1 MTKTTAQPPT
11 PAFDVTR
18 LRGLARDVDDQ
29 KFASVFA
36 SRYREMLT
44 GRISRIHATL
54 MAADVEG
61 ALDAALS
68 LKVSSATVGT
78 CELASLAL
86 VIEGDVRRADV
97 LAARA
102 AAADL
107 MAAAARADE
116 ALAAYL
122 GTALSA

>member
-1 MTKTTAQPPT
+1 MTKTTAQPV
-11 PAFDVTR
+11 PAFDANR
-18 LRGLARDVDDQ
+18 LRGLARDIDDQ
-29 KFASVFA
+29 SFVSVFA
-36 SRYREMLT
+36 SRYREMLS
-44 GRISRIHATL
+44 GRISRIHAAL

-78 CELASLAL
+78 CELAGLAL

-107 MAAAARADE
+107 VAVAARADE

-122 GTALSA
+122 STPLSA